1 MVDCVEAL
9 TVCVCVQMAIL
20 VHNVNSIVLLECGEP
35 IVLINVIVV
44 SMVKDVMYQRV
55 LAFVNQDLLELLVEK
70 VALHCLM
77 VTHV

>member
-9 TVCVCVQMAIL
+9 MVCVCVQMAIL

-35 IVLINVIVV
+35 TVLINVIVV